1 MSIISKYNKFKIFI
15 NSQNLFKISLIAF
28 LILAIYNNNIYAQ
41 PIKQNP
47 KQNKIKDAEWNLS
60 KKNFITP
67 NLQDTVLK
75 NIQNRPQSTL
85 NNNSKPQ
92 NVTYVTIENA
102 DSWYYN
108 QDINTEAQILVG
120 NVVFSHDGV
129 KLFCD
134 SAYFYEANNSFDAY
148 SNVLIQQGDTLF
160 VYGDELYYDGNT
172 KLARLRNNVL
182 MDNLT
187 ATLETDSLNYD
198 RVKNIGYYFDGGIIR
213 DSLNT
218 LVSETGHYYPSDNTA
233 VFRKNVKLTNE
244 KFVMTSDTLRYN
256 TDTKVA
262 SILGPTTILYEE
274 KTKIYSEYGW
284 YNTENEQSKL
294 LLNSY
299 VEHDDGKRLEGD
311 TIFYDKKNG
320 KGEGF
325 KNVHLIDT
333 KNKVSLNG
341 HYGYYIEKNELGIVT
356 DSAMMI
362 EYSSVDT
369 LFLHSDTLRTFA
381 KPYTRDSL
389 DTITAFKDTVYKVFE
404 GYHNVRFYRNNLQGV
419 CDSTHLN
426 TKDSVLTLFRDPI
439 VWLDRRQVSG
449 DTIKIF
455 QKNEK
460 LDRIVVKD
468 KAFATDSVENKYFNQ
483 LSGKQMIG
491 YMKNDSLRK
500 IDILG
505 NVKSIYFYVDE
516 KDSSIVAMTTT
527 ESSIM
532 NIYTNNKNNL
542 DRIVIKPSN
551 PLASLYPIH
560 KIDQN
565 NIYLENYSWQIALK
579 PISKTDIFRKTKD
592 ITISKVVEEEKKTS
606 GKKTTRRQ
614 VKPNEEDSATKSS
627 ASSTNTSQRTTNS
640 NSLIRPSGFNNPNI
654 DNRQDNKRSI
664 NTNTIQR
671 PAK

>member
-1 MSIISKYNKFKIFI
+1 MSNISKTHKLMFVINNKNI
-15 NSQNLFKISLIAF
+15 FKISLITF
-28 LILAIYNNNIYAQ
+28 FILVISNAVYAQ
-41 PIKQNP
+41 PIKQTP
-47 KQNKIKDAEWNLS
+47 KPNRLKDEEWRFS
-60 KKNFITP
+60 PKNFTNPI
-67 NLQDTVLK
+67 LQDTIFK
-75 NIQNRPQSTL
+75 TSQNRPQPTVT
-85 NNNSKPQ
+85 NSNKPK
-92 NVTYVTIENA
+92 NPTYVTVENA
-102 DSWYYN
+102 DSWYYD
-108 QDINTEAQILVG
+108 QEINAEAQILVG
-120 NVVFSHDGV
+120 NVVFSHEGV
-129 KLFCD
+129 HLFCD

-148 SNVLIQQGDTLF
+148 GNVLIQQGDTLF

-198 RVKNIGYYFDGGIIR
+198 RAKNIGYYFDGGIIR

-244 KFVMTSDTLRYN
+244 KFVMNSDTLRYN

-341 HYGYYIEKNELGIVT
+341 HYGYYIEKNERGVVT
-356 DSAMMI
+356 DSAMMV
-362 EYSSVDT
+362 EYSSTDT
-369 LFLHSDTLRTFA
+369 LFLHADTLRTFA
-381 KPYTRDSL
+381 KPYIRDSL
-389 DTITAFKDTVYKVFE
+389 DTITALKDTVYKVFE
-404 GYHNVRFYRNNLQGV
+404 GYHNVRFYRINLQGV
-419 CDSTHLN
+419 CDSAYLD
-426 TKDSVLTLFRDPI
+426 TKDSVLTMFRTPI

-455 QKNEK
+455 QRNEK
-460 LDRIVVKD
+460 LDRIVIND

-491 YMKNDSLRK
+491 YIKNDSLRK

-516 KDSSIVAMTTT
+516 KDSSTVAMATT

-592 ITISKVVEEEKKTS
+592 ITISKAVVEEKKTS

-614 VKPNEEDSATKSS
+614 VNANKENGAKNTS
-627 ASSTNTSQRTTNS
+627 ASSTDTKPKATTSK
-640 NSLIRPSGFNNPNI
+640 SLIRPSGFDNPSI
-654 DNRQDNKRSI
+654 DNTEDKKQSI
-664 NTNTIQR
+664 NSNSFQKT
-671 PAK
+671 AK